1 MSRHFLALLAL
12 LALLNSGAHGLATLQ
27 IRKIA
32 TVAKKT
38 SIVLPKATDSGTGV
52 VLSAKLISRRSLLAV
67 APTVAALSVVQPA
80 QAAAPQKKVVVFG
93 GAGYVGSHVQQL
105 LAKEEG
111 VTVVSVSRSSADAQ
125 AAKTAKILGTPV
137 AGVSYESLDASS
149 ADLASVLAGA
159 TAVVSCVGAL
169 PGSKE
174 QRNGNGAVNVR
185 LAEAAKAAGVPRLVY
200 ISVGSA
206 IANGPGKF
214 LFGEYV
220 KGKAEAEAA
229 VSSGFGAANALV
241 IKPDIIAGGPPGE
254 LRPPGPPGVPAVS
267 VEAVASAA
275 VAGALGRTSGVVD
288 GAMAIEKA
296 GDVA

>member
-93 GAGYVGSHVQQL
+93 GAGYVGAHVQKL
-105 LAKEEG
+105 LAKEG